1 MLMNMASSFY
11 DLFFDLSNVLQV
23 KNVQLNILYADFKA
37 PYELINV
44 LAGVEDS
51 YRYVWGIR
59 QMAQWAKASTE
70 EVCWPVLNLWNPH
83 KGERRES
90 TS

>member
-51 YRYVWGIR
+51 YRYV
-59 QMAQWAKASTE
+59 
-70 EVCWPVLNLWNPH
+70 
-83 KGERRES
+83 
-90 TS
+90 